1 MLKYLQS
8 IDSDAFVIR
17 WKDVS
22 YISLPMVC
30 VLCGVAYP
38 AVIVGSLLGLTVL
51 LGCKWTT
58 TVNSK
63 CLQPILFTLFA
74 MDHFSVDPSERS
86 METIVSKKCVSGF
99 DCTIYTCIHIHQ
111 WVAMDSPPRGARG
124 PPSVGGAKLKRVP
137 ASPLPK
143 VRRLHCLQRVYG

>member
-1 MLKYLQS
+1 MTGILFLNACFTINASALLGLKPRETLSSTACSKYLQS

-63 CLQPILFTLFA
+63 CLQPILFTPFA
-74 MDHFSVDPSERS
+74 MDHVSVDPSERS
-86 METIVSKKCVSGF
+86 MENIVSNKCVSGF
-99 DCTIYTCIHIHQ
+99 DCTI
-111 WVAMDSPPRGARG
+111 
-124 PPSVGGAKLKRVP
+124 
-137 ASPLPK
+137 
-143 VRRLHCLQRVYG
+143 